1 MSKLLGEYINGNYN
15 VLIYEDGTKIR
26 QNELDNLTP
35 DFAES
40 IDVKLTDRCS
50 VGCSFC
56 YENCKKDGKHSDI
69 MNQAWIESVHPYT
82 ELAINGNDLDH
93 PDLYEFLDY
102 MRSKN
107 VIVNMT
113 VNQKQFIDHK
123 NKIDGLI
130 RTKKIFGLG
139 VSINSDINREV
150 LRELVRYPN
159 LVVHVINGLITE
171 NIILKYKEE
180 FCKLKILVLG
190 YKSLGRGLI
199 YEADETNKVE
209 QNKEWLKSNIIDLIR
224 RRIFK
229 ICSFDNLA
237 IEQLEL
243 EKQVRERTGFNWD
256 ELYLGNDGD
265 YSFYIDAVNGT
276 YAKSSI
282 TKNNNSPIEN
292 KTVDEMFKDVRD
304 GREIL

>member
-1 MSKLLGEYINGNYN
+1 MSKLLGEYVNGNYN

-40 IDVKLTDRCS
+40 IDVKITDKCS

-69 MNQAWIESVHPYT
+69 MKQAWISSVHPYT

-93 PDLYEFLDY
+93 PDLYTFLNY
-102 MRSKN
+102 MKSKN

-113 VNQKQFIDHK
+113 VNQSQFICYK
-123 NKIDGLI
+123 NKIDRLI
-130 RTKKIFGLG
+130 RNKKIFGIG
-139 VSINSDINREV
+139 VSINSSIKREV
-150 LRELVRYPN
+150 LIELTKYPN
-159 LVVHVINGLITE
+159 LVVHVVNGLITE
-171 NIILKYKEE
+171 NTILKYKEE
-180 FCKLKILVLG
+180 
-190 YKSLGRGLI
+190 
-199 YEADETNKVE
+199 ENK
-209 QNKEWLKSNIIDLIR
+209 NWLKENIINLIQ

-237 IEQLEL
+237 VEQLDL
-243 EKQVRERTGFNWD
+243 EKQVREKTGLNWD
-256 ELYLGNDGD
+256 ELYMGNDGN
-265 YSFYIDAVNGT
+265 YSFYIDAVNET
-276 YAKSSI
+276 YSISSI
-282 TKNNNSPIEN
+282 NKNNNLPIGN
-292 KTVDEMFKDVRD
+292 KTVDEMFKNIRD

>member
-1 MSKLLGEYINGNYN
+1 MSKLLGEYVNGNYN

-40 IDVKLTDRCS
+40 IDVKITDKCL

-69 MNQAWIESVHPYT
+69 MKQAWISSVHPYT

-93 PDLYEFLDY
+93 PDLYTFLNY
-102 MRSKN
+102 MKSKN

-113 VNQKQFIDHK
+113 VNQSQFICYK
-123 NKIDGLI
+123 NKIDRLI
-130 RTKKIFGLG
+130 RNKKIFGLG
-139 VSINSDINREV
+139 VSINSSIKREV
-150 LRELVRYPN
+150 LIELTKYPN
-159 LVVHVINGLITE
+159 LVVHVVNGLITE
-171 NIILKYKEE
+171 NTILKYKEE
-180 FCKLKILVLG
+180 FCKLKILILG
-190 YKSLGRGLI
+190 YKSIGRGLI
-199 YEADETNKVE
+199 YESDKTNKVE
-209 QNKEWLKSNIIDLIR
+209 ENKNWLKENIINLIQ

-237 IEQLEL
+237 VEQLDL
-243 EKQVRERTGFNWD
+243 EKQVREKTGLNWD
-256 ELYLGNDGD
+256 ELYMGNDGN
-265 YSFYIDAVNGT
+265 YSFYIDAVNET
-276 YAKSSI
+276 YSISSI
-282 TKNNNSPIEN
+282 NKNNNLPIGN
-292 KTVDEMFKDVRD
+292 KTVDEMFKNIRD

>member
-1 MSKLLGEYINGNYN
+1 MNKLLGEYINGNYT

-35 DFAES
+35 DFAET
-40 IDVKLTDRCS
+40 IDVKLTNKCS

-56 YENCKKDGKHSDI
+56 YESCKKDGKHSDI

-93 PDLYEFLDY
+93 PDLYNFLDL
-102 MRSKN
+102 MKSKN

-113 VNQKQFIDHK
+113 VNQSQFINHK

-130 RTKKIFGLG
+130 RMKKIFGLG
-139 VSINSDINREV
+139 VSISPDIKREV
-150 LRELVRYPN
+150 LRELTKYPN
-159 LVVHVINGLITE
+159 LVVHIINGLITD
-171 NIILKYKEE
+171 NTILRYKEE
-180 FCKLKILVLG
+180 FCKLKVLILG

-209 QNKEWLKSNIIDLIR
+209 KNKEWMKKNIINLLQR
-224 RRIFK
+224 NIFK
-229 ICSFDNLA
+229 ICSFDTLA

-243 EKQVRERTGFNWD
+243 ERQVREKTGLNWD
-256 ELYLGNDGD
+256 ELYMGGDGE
-265 YSFYIDAVNGT
+265 YSFYIDAVEGT
-276 YAKSSI
+276 YAKSSVN
-282 TKNNNSPIEN
+282 KENCLPIEN
-292 KTVDEMFKDVRD
+292 KTVDEMFKSFRV
-304 GREIL
+304 